1 MKKVFNDRSQIEE
14 RTNGL
19 SSRWSSGLSIAFS
32 CVGHAFS
39 HLVAPIFYVVA
50 LALEKELDMTHGE
63 IVALIVAGNLLFGL
77 AAPAAGWIGDR
88 WSAVGMMTLFFLG
101 TGGGMLLT
109 GFAVQPWQIGAALA
123 VTGLFASIYHPVG
136 MAWLVRNAV
145 NRGTALGIN
154 GVFGNLGPA
163 AAALVAGSLI
173 HFWGWR
179 AAFIV
184 PGFIV
189 MATGA
194 VFMWFVLRGLIVET
208 KSDILP
214 TALPSRTEQVRAFMV
229 LIVTV
234 ICSGLIYQSTQS
246 GMPKLLSLRL
256 SEFFD
261 GGVFGPATMVSA
273 IYGFSAVFQVLAG
286 RLADRYPLKYV
297 YIGAWCLQVPLLWL
311 AAQAEGGLLVAVVA
325 LVVTANTALLPAE
338 NTLVAKYAP
347 SRWRGLAYGL
357 KFIITFGLAGLGVL
371 MEGRLFDL
379 SGDFV
384 WLFTILGALAAVAV
398 AVAFMLPEDEPRRAT
413 VPAE

>member
-1 MKKVFNDRSQIEE
+1 
-14 RTNGL
+14 
-19 SSRWSSGLSIAFS
+19 
-32 CVGHAFS
+32 
-39 HLVAPIFYVVA
+39 
-50 LALEKELDMTHGE
+50 
-63 IVALIVAGNLLFGL
+63 
-77 AAPAAGWIGDR
+77 
-88 WSAVGMMTLFFLG
+88 
-101 TGGGMLLT
+101 
-109 GFAVQPWQIGAALA
+109 
-123 VTGLFASIYHPVG
+123 
-136 MAWLVRNAV
+136 
-145 NRGTALGIN
+145 
-154 GVFGNLGPA
+154 VFGNLGPA

-184 PGFIV
+184 PGLIV
-189 MATGA
+189 LATGA
-194 VFMWFVLRGLIVET
+194 AFMWFVLRGFIVET

-357 KFIITFGLAGLGVL
+357 KFIITFGLAGFGVL

-384 WLFTILGALAAVAV
+384 WLFAILGALAAVAV
-398 AVAFMLPEDEPRRAT
+398 AAAFMLPEDEPRRAT